1 MIKYKLV
8 VNVFISINKT
18 PYSFLV
24 FLQNWLENLL
34 LIASNELLELDPI
47 TVMKMTVSSSFV
59 IILTFQWYLCKSDI
73 AIFAWMLTQNYANIP
88 FKMLKD
94 SPPHRVNNWNFIG
107 LDHFNTFKK
116 YTRKF
121 LRNLS
126 NVVLWLLA
134 NTIHMRK
141 ASFYLLA
148 VFYVLINSA
157 GFYAGFTAGL
167 ILSVL

>member
-73 AIFAWMLTQNYANIP
+73 AIFAWKLTQNYANIP
-88 FKMLKD
+88 LKILND
-94 SPPHRVNNWNFIG
+94 SPPPTGLIIEISSDWIILIPLKNRLVNFWGIYQMSSSDFLLILFIWG
-107 LDHFNTFKK
+107 KLHFT
-116 YTRKF
+116 
-121 LRNLS
+121 
-126 NVVLWLLA
+126 
-134 NTIHMRK
+134 
-141 ASFYLLA
+141 YLL
-148 VFYVLINSA
+148 F
-157 GFYAGFTAGL
+157 FMFW
-167 ILSVL
+167 

>member
-73 AIFAWMLTQNYANIP
+73 AIFAWMLTQNYANIS

-94 SPPHRVNNWNFIG
+94 SPPHRVNSWNFIG
-107 LDHFNTFKK
+107 LDHFNTFKNRLVNFWGI
-116 YTRKF
+116 YQMSSSDF
-121 LRNLS
+121 LLI
-126 NVVLWLLA
+126 LFIWGKLHF
-134 NTIHMRK
+134 T
-141 ASFYLLA
+141 YLL
-148 VFYVLINSA
+148 F
-157 GFYAGFTAGL
+157 FMFW
-167 ILSVL
+167 